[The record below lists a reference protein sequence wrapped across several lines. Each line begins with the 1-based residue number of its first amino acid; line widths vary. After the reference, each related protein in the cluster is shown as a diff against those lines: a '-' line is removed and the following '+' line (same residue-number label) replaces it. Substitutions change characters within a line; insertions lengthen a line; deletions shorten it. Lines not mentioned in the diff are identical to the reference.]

1 MKKRIV
7 SLILAATMSFSL
19 AACSGES
26 KSTTNDIG
34 NTETNNA
41 DTNATETGSIKEEST
56 ETVSTESEL
65 ITGINPKWAE
75 TTTFY
80 EIFVRSFADSNDDGI
95 GDFNGIAEN
104 LDYLKDLGVGAIW
117 LMPMMESTTY
127 HGYDVADYYLPNPDY
142 GTMEDFDNLVA
153 ACHEKDIKIIIDFVV
168 NHTSSENEWFKSALA
183 DENSPYRD
191 FYFIE
196 ETIPVA
202 ETDAEYS
209 YWKQDAETG
218 LYYYA
223 HYDTIMPDLN
233 YHNQEVRDEIK
244 NVAKFW
250 LEHGIDGFRLDGSK
264 EIDTDIEVTL
274 DWWREF
280 TSEVCSVKED
290 AFIVG
295 ENWTTE
301 YALVGRYYDAMPS
314 SFNFIAADNILS
326 MAKGQYIDLIAN
338 MNQMRKRYQS
348 KVEDSEVNAI
358 MVDSVMIG
366 NHDMDRMVTRVN
378 SIEKAKL
385 AATIQFTIA
394 GTPFI
399 YYGEEIGQA
408 GQKPDDNRREPFDWY
423 ASADGEYMT
432 EMTDIFFNPVL
443 TYVQP
448 ADGVSVEEEKENP
461 DSMLNHYKTLI
472 AMRNTHPTFYNG
484 TYETLGMGGGGLYAY
499 KVYDDKGQYLVI
511 HNQRKDDKTITLNVD
526 GTDIYNNVEVAAG
539 SYELK
544 AYSSLILK
552 YDSDVNPIN
561 DAEFEKEEA
570 QTFTV
575 TFRVTVPENT
585 PADEP
590 IYIIGTFDNWT
601 VANAPYIMTKVDDC
615 TYEYTMTGAELSSI
629 EYKYNRGNWDA
640 REQNA
645 DHVDLVGPLQK
656 ENREYTYYEDNYVVE
671 DTIESWSDIQ

>member
-1 MKKRIV
+1 MKRK
-7 SLILAATMSFSL
+7 ILSMLLAVTMTFSL
-19 AACSGES
+19 AACSG
-26 KSTTNDIG
+26 KGDSTTNEAG
-34 NTETNNA
+34 STEVTTTEA
-41 DTNATETGSIKEEST
+41 ATEIA
-56 ETVSTESEL
+56 ETV
-65 ITGINPKWAE
+65 TGINPEWAK

-80 EIFVRSFADSNDDGI
+80 EIFVRSFADSNNDGI
-95 GDFNGIAEN
+95 GDFQGIREN
-104 LDYLKDLGVGAIW
+104 LDYLKELGVGAIW
-117 LMPMMESTTY
+117 LMPMMDSTTY
-127 HGYDVADYYLPNPDY
+127 HGYDVADYYSPNPDY
-142 GTMEDFDNLVA
+142 GTMEDFDALVA

-168 NHTSSENEWFKSALA
+168 NHTSSENEWFQSALS

-191 FYFIE
+191 FYYIE
-196 ETIPVA
+196 ESIPVA
-202 ETDAEYS
+202 ESDAEYG
-209 YWKQDAETG
+209 YWRQDADTG

-223 HYDTIMPDLN
+223 HYDVIMPDLN
-233 YHNQEVRDEIK
+233 YNNPNVRAEIK
-244 NVAKFW
+244 NVAAFW
-250 LEHGIDGFRLDGSK
+250 LDHGIDGFRLDGSK

-274 DWWREF
+274 DWWKEF
-280 TSEVCSVKED
+280 TTEVCAIKQD
-290 AFIVG
+290 TFIVG
-295 ENWTTE
+295 ENWVND
-301 YALVGRYYDAMPS
+301 YAIIGRYYEAMPS
-314 SFNFIAADNILS
+314 SFNFIAADSIIS
-326 MAKGQYIDLIAN
+326 MAKGQYIDLIAS
-338 MNQMRKRYQS
+338 MNKMHERYES
-348 KVEDSEVNAI
+348 KVEKSDVNAV

-366 NHDMDRMVTRVN
+366 NHDMDRVVTRLN
-378 SIEKAKL
+378 SVEKAKL

-423 ASADGEYMT
+423 SGADGQYMT
-432 EMTDIFFNPVL
+432 EMTDIFFHPVL

-448 ADGVSVEEEKENP
+448 NDGISVEEEKDDT
-461 DSMLNHYKTLI
+461 DSMFNHYKKLI
-472 AMRNTHPTFYNG
+472 AMRNENPTFYDG
-484 TYETLGMGGGGLYAY
+484 TYETLAMGGGGLYAY
-499 KVYDDKGQYLVI
+499 KVYDDNNQYLVI

-526 GTDIYNNVEVAAG
+526 GTDIYNNIEVSAG
-539 SYELK
+539 SYELG

-552 YDSDVNPIN
+552 YASTETPIN
-561 DAEFEKEEA
+561 MDEFAQEEA

-601 VANAPYIMTKVDDC
+601 VADKTYIMTKVDDY
-615 TYEYTMTGAELSSI
+615 TYEYTMTGTELSSI

>member
-1 MKKRIV
+1 MKRK
-7 SLILAATMSFSL
+7 ILSMLLAVTMTFSL
-19 AACSGES
+19 AACSG
-26 KSTTNDIG
+26 KGDSTTNEAG
-34 NTETNNA
+34 STEVTTTEA
-41 DTNATETGSIKEEST
+41 ATEIA
-56 ETVSTESEL
+56 ETV
-65 ITGINPKWAE
+65 TGINPEWAK

-80 EIFVRSFADSNDDGI
+80 EIFVRSFADSNNDGI
-95 GDFNGIAEN
+95 GDFQGIREN
-104 LDYLKDLGVGAIW
+104 LDYLKELGVGAIW
-117 LMPMMESTTY
+117 LMPMMDSTTY
-127 HGYDVADYYLPNPDY
+127 HGYDVADYYSPNPDY
-142 GTMEDFDNLVA
+142 GTMEDFDALVA

-168 NHTSSENEWFKSALA
+168 NHTSSENEWFQSALS

-191 FYFIE
+191 FYYIE
-196 ETIPVA
+196 ESIPVA
-202 ETDAEYS
+202 ESDAEYG
-209 YWKQDAETG
+209 YWRQDADTG

-223 HYDTIMPDLN
+223 HYDVIMPDLN
-233 YHNQEVRDEIK
+233 YNNPNVRAEIK
-244 NVAKFW
+244 NVAAFW
-250 LEHGIDGFRLDGSK
+250 LDHGIDGFRLDGSK

-274 DWWREF
+274 DWWKEF
-280 TSEVCSVKED
+280 TTEVCAIKQD
-290 AFIVG
+290 TFIVG
-295 ENWTTE
+295 ENWVND
-301 YALVGRYYDAMPS
+301 YAIIGRYYEAMPS
-314 SFNFIAADNILS
+314 SFNFIAADSIIS
-326 MAKGQYIDLIAN
+326 MAKGQYIDLIAS
-338 MNQMRKRYQS
+338 MNKMHERYES
-348 KVEDSEVNAI
+348 KVEKSDVNAV

-366 NHDMDRMVTRVN
+366 NHDMDRVVTRLN
-378 SIEKAKL
+378 SVEKAKL

-423 ASADGEYMT
+423 SGADGQYMT
-432 EMTDIFFNPVL
+432 EMTDIFFHPVL

-448 ADGVSVEEEKENP
+448 NDGISVEEEKDDT
-461 DSMLNHYKTLI
+461 DSMFNHYKTLI
-472 AMRNTHPTFYNG
+472 AMRNENPTFYDG
-484 TYETLGMGGGGLYAY
+484 TYETLAMGGGGLYAY
-499 KVYDDKGQYLVI
+499 KVYDDNNQYLVI

-526 GTDIYNNVEVAAG
+526 GTDIYNNIEVSAG
-539 SYELK
+539 SYELG

-552 YDSDVNPIN
+552 YASTETPIN
-561 DAEFEKEEA
+561 MDEFAQEEA

-601 VANAPYIMTKVDDC
+601 VADKTYIMTKVDDY
-615 TYEYTMTGAELSSI
+615 TYEYTMTGTELSSI

>member
-1 MKKRIV
+1 MKKKIL
-7 SLILAATMSFSL
+7 SLILAAAMTFSL
-19 AACSGES
+19 SACTGEES
-26 KSTTNDIG
+26 STTNNVD
-34 NTETNNA
+34 
-41 DTNATETGSIKEEST
+41 
-56 ETVSTESEL
+56 STESDIAATSSTEGTDIEDSTEISET
-65 ITGINPKWAE
+65 ITGINPEWAE

-80 EIFVRSFADSNDDGI
+80 QLFVRSFADSNDDGI
-95 GDFNGIAEN
+95 GDFQGITEN
-104 LDYLKDLGVGAIW
+104 LDYLKDLGIGGIW

-127 HGYDVADYYLPNPDY
+127 HGYDVVDYYTPNPDY
-142 GTMEDFDNLVA
+142 GTMEDFDALVA

-183 DENSPYRD
+183 DENSQYRD
-191 FYFIE
+191 FYYIE
-196 ETIPVA
+196 ESIPVA
-202 ETDAEYS
+202 ETDAEYA
-209 YWKQDAETG
+209 YWKQDADTG

-223 HYDTIMPDLN
+223 HYNTIMPDLN
-233 YHNQEVRDEIK
+233 YNNQEVRDEIK
-244 NVAKFW
+244 NVANFW
-250 LEHGIDGFRLDGSK
+250 LDHGIDGFRLDGAK

-280 TSEVCSVKED
+280 TSEVCSVKQD

-295 ENWTTE
+295 ENWTSE
-301 YALVGRYYDAMPS
+301 FALVGRYYDAMPS
-314 SFNFIAADNILS
+314 SFNFIAADNIIS
-326 MAKGQYIDLIAN
+326 MAKGQYIDIVAS
-338 MNQMRKRYQS
+338 MNQMRDRYES
-348 KVEDSEVNAI
+348 KVEKSEVNAI
-358 MVDSVMIG
+358 MIDSVMIG
-366 NHDMDRMVTRVN
+366 NHDMDRVITRLN
-378 SIEKAKL
+378 STEKAKL
-385 AATIQFTIA
+385 AATIQFTLA

-408 GQKPDDNRREPFDWY
+408 GQKPDDNRREPLDWY

-448 ADGVSVEEEKENP
+448 NDGVSVEEEKDDEN
-461 DSMLNHYKTLI
+461 SMYNHYKKLI
-472 AMRNTHPTFYNG
+472 AMRDENPTFYNG

-499 KVYDDKGQYLVI
+499 KVYDENGQYLVI

-526 GTDIYNNVEVAAG
+526 GTDIYNNVEVSAG

-544 AYSSLILK
+544 AYTSLILK

-561 DAEFEKEEA
+561 EAEFEQEEA
-570 QTFTV
+570 KTFTV

-601 VANAPYIMTKVDDC
+601 VADEAYIMTKVDDY
-615 TYEYTMTGAELSSI
+615 TYEYTMTGPELSSI

-645 DHVDLVGPLQK
+645 EHVDLVGPLQK

>member
-1 MKKRIV
+1 MKRK
-7 SLILAATMSFSL
+7 ILSMLLAVTMTFSL
-19 AACSGES
+19 AACSG
-26 KSTTNDIG
+26 KGDSTTNEAG
-34 NTETNNA
+34 STEVTTTEA
-41 DTNATETGSIKEEST
+41 ATEIA
-56 ETVSTESEL
+56 ETV
-65 ITGINPKWAE
+65 TGINPEWAK

-80 EIFVRSFADSNDDGI
+80 EIFVRSFADSNNDGI
-95 GDFNGIAEN
+95 GDFQGIREN
-104 LDYLKDLGVGAIW
+104 LDYLKELGVGAIW
-117 LMPMMESTTY
+117 LMPMMDSTTY
-127 HGYDVADYYLPNPDY
+127 HGYDVADYYSPNPDY
-142 GTMEDFDNLVA
+142 GTMEDFDALVA

-168 NHTSSENEWFKSALA
+168 NHTSSENEWFQSALS

-191 FYFIE
+191 FYYIE
-196 ETIPVA
+196 ESIPVA
-202 ETDAEYS
+202 ESDAEYG
-209 YWKQDAETG
+209 YWRQDADTG

-223 HYDTIMPDLN
+223 HYDVIMPDLN
-233 YHNQEVRDEIK
+233 YNNPNVRAEIK
-244 NVAKFW
+244 NVAAFW
-250 LEHGIDGFRLDGSK
+250 LDHGIDGFRLDGSK

-274 DWWREF
+274 DWWKEF
-280 TSEVCSVKED
+280 TTEVCAIKQD
-290 AFIVG
+290 TFIVG
-295 ENWTTE
+295 ENWVND
-301 YALVGRYYDAMPS
+301 YAIIGRYYEAMPS
-314 SFNFIAADNILS
+314 SFNFIAADSIIS
-326 MAKGQYIDLIAN
+326 MAKGQYIDLIAS
-338 MNQMRKRYQS
+338 MNKMHERYES
-348 KVEDSEVNAI
+348 KVEKSDVNAV

-366 NHDMDRMVTRVN
+366 NHDMDRVVTRLN
-378 SIEKAKL
+378 SVEKAKL

-423 ASADGEYMT
+423 SGADGQYMT
-432 EMTDIFFNPVL
+432 EMTDIFFHPVL

-448 ADGVSVEEEKENP
+448 NDGISVEEEKDDT
-461 DSMLNHYKTLI
+461 DSMFNHYKKLI
-472 AMRNTHPTFYNG
+472 AMRNENPTFYDG
-484 TYETLGMGGGGLYAY
+484 TYETLAMGGGGLYAY
-499 KVYDDKGQYLVI
+499 KVYNDNNQYLVI

-526 GTDIYNNVEVAAG
+526 GTDIYNNIEVSAG
-539 SYELK
+539 SYELG

-552 YDSDVNPIN
+552 YASTETPIN
-561 DAEFEKEEA
+561 MDEFAQEEA

-601 VANAPYIMTKVDDC
+601 VADKTYIMTKVDDY
-615 TYEYTMTGAELSSI
+615 TYEYTMTGTELSSI

>member
-1 MKKRIV
+1 M
-7 SLILAATMSFSL
+7 LLAVTMTFSL
-19 AACSGES
+19 AACSG
-26 KSTTNDIG
+26 KGDSTTNEAG
-34 NTETNNA
+34 STEVTTTEA
-41 DTNATETGSIKEEST
+41 ATEIA
-56 ETVSTESEL
+56 ETV
-65 ITGINPKWAE
+65 TGINPEWAK

-80 EIFVRSFADSNDDGI
+80 EIFVRSFADSNNDGI
-95 GDFNGIAEN
+95 GDFQGIREN
-104 LDYLKDLGVGAIW
+104 LDYLKELGVGAIW
-117 LMPMMESTTY
+117 LMPMMDSTTY
-127 HGYDVADYYLPNPDY
+127 HGYDVADYYSPNPDY
-142 GTMEDFDNLVA
+142 GTMEDFDALVA

-168 NHTSSENEWFKSALA
+168 NHTSSENEWFQSALS

-191 FYFIE
+191 FYYIE
-196 ETIPVA
+196 ESIPVA
-202 ETDAEYS
+202 ESDAEYG
-209 YWKQDAETG
+209 YWRQDADTG

-223 HYDTIMPDLN
+223 HYDVIMPDLN
-233 YHNQEVRDEIK
+233 YNNPNVRAEIK
-244 NVAKFW
+244 NVAAFW
-250 LEHGIDGFRLDGSK
+250 LDHGIDGFRLDGSK

-274 DWWREF
+274 DWWKEF
-280 TSEVCSVKED
+280 TTEVCAIKQD
-290 AFIVG
+290 TFIVG
-295 ENWTTE
+295 ENWVND
-301 YALVGRYYDAMPS
+301 YAIIGRYYEAMPS
-314 SFNFIAADNILS
+314 SFNFIAADSIIS
-326 MAKGQYIDLIAN
+326 MAKGQYIDLIAS
-338 MNQMRKRYQS
+338 MNKMHERYES
-348 KVEDSEVNAI
+348 KVEKSDVNAV

-366 NHDMDRMVTRVN
+366 NHDMDRVVTRLN
-378 SIEKAKL
+378 SVEKAKL

-423 ASADGEYMT
+423 SGADGQYMT
-432 EMTDIFFNPVL
+432 EMTDIFFHPVL

-448 ADGVSVEEEKENP
+448 NDGISVEEEKDDT
-461 DSMLNHYKTLI
+461 DSMFNHYKKLI
-472 AMRNTHPTFYNG
+472 AMRNENPTFYDG
-484 TYETLGMGGGGLYAY
+484 TYETLAMGGGGLYAY
-499 KVYDDKGQYLVI
+499 KVYDDNNQYLVI

-526 GTDIYNNVEVAAG
+526 GTDIYNNIEVSAG
-539 SYELK
+539 SYELG

-552 YDSDVNPIN
+552 YASTETPIN
-561 DAEFEKEEA
+561 MDEFAQEEA

-601 VANAPYIMTKVDDC
+601 VADKTYIMTKVDDY
-615 TYEYTMTGAELSSI
+615 TYEYTMTGTELSSI

>member
-1 MKKRIV
+1 MKRK
-7 SLILAATMSFSL
+7 ILSMLLAVTMTFSL
-19 AACSGES
+19 AACSG
-26 KSTTNDIG
+26 KGDSTTNEAG
-34 NTETNNA
+34 STEVTTTEA
-41 DTNATETGSIKEEST
+41 ATEIA
-56 ETVSTESEL
+56 ETV
-65 ITGINPKWAE
+65 TGINPEWAK

-80 EIFVRSFADSNDDGI
+80 EIFVRSFADSNNDGI
-95 GDFNGIAEN
+95 GDFQGIRES
-104 LDYLKDLGVGAIW
+104 LDYLKELGVGAIW
-117 LMPMMESTTY
+117 LMPMMDSTTY
-127 HGYDVADYYLPNPDY
+127 HGYDVADYYSPNPDY
-142 GTMEDFDNLVA
+142 GTMEDFDALVA

-168 NHTSSENEWFKSALA
+168 NHTSSENEWFQSALS

-191 FYFIE
+191 FYYIE
-196 ETIPVA
+196 ESIPVA
-202 ETDAEYS
+202 ESDAEYG
-209 YWKQDAETG
+209 YWRQDADTG

-223 HYDTIMPDLN
+223 HYDVIMPDLN
-233 YHNQEVRDEIK
+233 YNNPNVRAEIK
-244 NVAKFW
+244 NVAAFW
-250 LEHGIDGFRLDGSK
+250 LDHGIDGFRLDGSK

-274 DWWREF
+274 DWWKEF
-280 TSEVCSVKED
+280 TTEVCAIKQD
-290 AFIVG
+290 TFIVG
-295 ENWTTE
+295 ENWVND
-301 YALVGRYYDAMPS
+301 YAIIGRYYEAMPS
-314 SFNFIAADNILS
+314 SFNFIAADSIIS
-326 MAKGQYIDLIAN
+326 MAKGQYIDLIAS
-338 MNQMRKRYQS
+338 MNKMHERYES
-348 KVEDSEVNAI
+348 KVEKSEVNAV

-366 NHDMDRMVTRVN
+366 NHDMDRVVTRLN
-378 SIEKAKL
+378 SVEKAKL

-423 ASADGEYMT
+423 AGADGQYMT
-432 EMTDIFFNPVL
+432 EMTDIFFHPVL

-448 ADGVSVEEEKENP
+448 NDGISVEEEKDDT
-461 DSMLNHYKTLI
+461 DSMFNHYKKLI
-472 AMRNTHPTFYNG
+472 AMRNENPTFYDG
-484 TYETLGMGGGGLYAY
+484 TYETLAMGGGGLYAY
-499 KVYDDKGQYLVI
+499 KVYDDNNQYLVI

-526 GTDIYNNVEVAAG
+526 GTDIYNNIEVSAG
-539 SYELK
+539 SYELG

-552 YDSDVNPIN
+552 YASTETPIN
-561 DAEFEKEEA
+561 MDEFAQEEA

-601 VANAPYIMTKVDDC
+601 VADKTYIMTKVDDY
-615 TYEYTMTGAELSSI
+615 TYEYTMTGTELSSI

>member
-1 MKKRIV
+1 MKRK
-7 SLILAATMSFSL
+7 ILSMLLAVTMTFSL
-19 AACSGES
+19 AACSG
-26 KSTTNDIG
+26 KGDSTTNEAG
-34 NTETNNA
+34 STEVTTTEA
-41 DTNATETGSIKEEST
+41 ATEIA
-56 ETVSTESEL
+56 ETV
-65 ITGINPKWAE
+65 TGINPEWAK

-80 EIFVRSFADSNDDGI
+80 EIFVRSFADSNNDGI
-95 GDFNGIAEN
+95 GDFQGIREN
-104 LDYLKDLGVGAIW
+104 LDYLKELGVGAIW
-117 LMPMMESTTY
+117 LMPMMDSTTY
-127 HGYDVADYYLPNPDY
+127 HGYDVADYYSPNPDY
-142 GTMEDFDNLVA
+142 GTMEDFDALVA

-168 NHTSSENEWFKSALA
+168 NHTSSENEWFQSALS

-191 FYFIE
+191 FYYIE
-196 ETIPVA
+196 ESIPVA
-202 ETDAEYS
+202 ESDAEYG
-209 YWKQDAETG
+209 YWRQDADTG

-223 HYDTIMPDLN
+223 HYDVIMPDLN
-233 YHNQEVRDEIK
+233 YNNPNVRAEIK
-244 NVAKFW
+244 NVAAFW
-250 LEHGIDGFRLDGSK
+250 LDHGIDGFRLDGSK

-274 DWWREF
+274 DWWKEF
-280 TSEVCSVKED
+280 TTEVCAIKQD
-290 AFIVG
+290 TFIVG
-295 ENWTTE
+295 ENWVND
-301 YALVGRYYDAMPS
+301 YAIIGRYYEAMPS
-314 SFNFIAADNILS
+314 SFNFIAADSIIS
-326 MAKGQYIDLIAN
+326 MAKGQYIDLIAS
-338 MNQMRKRYQS
+338 MNKMHERYES
-348 KVEDSEVNAI
+348 KVEKSDVNAV

-366 NHDMDRMVTRVN
+366 NHDMDRVVTRLN
-378 SIEKAKL
+378 SVEKAKL

-423 ASADGEYMT
+423 SGADGQYMT
-432 EMTDIFFNPVL
+432 EMTDIFFHPVL

-448 ADGVSVEEEKENP
+448 NDGISVEEEKDDT
-461 DSMLNHYKTLI
+461 DSMFNHYKKLI
-472 AMRNTHPTFYNG
+472 AMRNENPTFYDG
-484 TYETLGMGGGGLYAY
+484 TYETLAMGGGGLYAY
-499 KVYDDKGQYLVI
+499 KVYDDNNQYLVI

-526 GTDIYNNVEVAAG
+526 GTDIYNNIEVSAG
-539 SYELK
+539 SYELG

-552 YDSDVNPIN
+552 YASTETPIN
-561 DAEFEKEEA
+561 MDEFAQEEA

-601 VANAPYIMTKVDDC
+601 VADKTYIMTKVDDY

>member
-1 MKKRIV
+1 MKRK
-7 SLILAATMSFSL
+7 ILSMLLAVTMTFSL
-19 AACSGES
+19 AACSG
-26 KSTTNDIG
+26 KGDSTTNEAG
-34 NTETNNA
+34 STEVTTTEA
-41 DTNATETGSIKEEST
+41 ATEIA
-56 ETVSTESEL
+56 ETV
-65 ITGINPKWAE
+65 TGINPEWAK

-80 EIFVRSFADSNDDGI
+80 EIFVRSFADSNNDGI
-95 GDFNGIAEN
+95 GDFQGIREN
-104 LDYLKDLGVGAIW
+104 LDYLKELGVGAIW
-117 LMPMMESTTY
+117 LMPMMDSTTY
-127 HGYDVADYYLPNPDY
+127 HGYDVADYYSPNPDY
-142 GTMEDFDNLVA
+142 GTMEDFDALVA

-168 NHTSSENEWFKSALA
+168 NHTSSENEWFQSALS

-191 FYFIE
+191 FYYIE
-196 ETIPVA
+196 ESIPVA
-202 ETDAEYS
+202 ESDAEYG
-209 YWKQDAETG
+209 YWRQDADTG

-223 HYDTIMPDLN
+223 HYDVIMPDLN
-233 YHNQEVRDEIK
+233 YNNPNVRAEIK
-244 NVAKFW
+244 NVAAFW
-250 LEHGIDGFRLDGSK
+250 LDHGIDGFRLDGSK

-274 DWWREF
+274 DWWKEF
-280 TSEVCSVKED
+280 TTEVCAIKQD
-290 AFIVG
+290 TFIVG
-295 ENWTTE
+295 ENWVND
-301 YALVGRYYDAMPS
+301 YAIIGRYYEAMPS
-314 SFNFIAADNILS
+314 SFNFIAADSIIS
-326 MAKGQYIDLIAN
+326 MAKGQYIDLIAS
-338 MNQMRKRYQS
+338 MNKMHERYES
-348 KVEDSEVNAI
+348 KVEKSDVNAV

-366 NHDMDRMVTRVN
+366 NHDMDRVVTRLN
-378 SIEKAKL
+378 SVEKAKL

-423 ASADGEYMT
+423 AGADGQYMT
-432 EMTDIFFNPVL
+432 EMTDIFFHPVL

-448 ADGVSVEEEKENP
+448 NDGISVEEEKDDT
-461 DSMLNHYKTLI
+461 DSMFNHYKKLI
-472 AMRNTHPTFYNG
+472 AMRNENPTFYDG
-484 TYETLGMGGGGLYAY
+484 TYETLAMGGGGLYAY
-499 KVYDDKGQYLVI
+499 KVYDDNNQYLVI

-526 GTDIYNNVEVAAG
+526 GTDIYNNIEVSAG
-539 SYELK
+539 SYELG

-552 YDSDVNPIN
+552 YASTETPIN
-561 DAEFEKEEA
+561 MDEFAQEEA

-601 VANAPYIMTKVDDC
+601 VADKTYIMTKVDDY
-615 TYEYTMTGAELSSI
+615 TYEYTMTGTELSSI

>member
-1 MKKRIV
+1 MKKRLL
-7 SLILAATMSFSL
+7 SLILATAMVFGLT
-19 AACSGES
+19 ACSGNS
-26 KSTTNDIG
+26 ATNDTG
-34 NTETNNA
+34 SAETVNTEA
-41 DTNATETGSIKEEST
+41 EASETEIAEAEP
-56 ETVSTESEL
+56 VV
-65 ITGINPKWAE
+65 GINPEWAE
-75 TTTFY
+75 KTTFY
-80 EIFVRSFADSNDDGI
+80 EIFVRSFADSNGDGI
-95 GDFNGIAEN
+95 GDFKGITEN
-104 LDYLKDLGVGAIW
+104 LDYLKDLGIGAIW

-127 HGYDVADYYLPNPDY
+127 HGYDVVDYYSPNPDY
-142 GTMEDFDNLVA
+142 GTMEDFDELVA

-191 FYFIE
+191 FYYIE
-196 ETIPVA
+196 ESIPVD
-202 ETDAEYS
+202 ENDAEYS
-209 YWKQDAETG
+209 YWRQDADTG

-223 HYDTIMPDLN
+223 HYDSIMPDLN
-233 YHNQEVRDEIK
+233 YNNQEVRDEIK

-250 LEHGIDGFRLDGSK
+250 LDHGIDGFRLDGSK

-274 DWWREF
+274 DWWSEF
-280 TSEVCSVKED
+280 TNEVCSVKQD
-290 AFIVG
+290 TFIVG
-295 ENWTTE
+295 ENWSSD
-301 YALVGRYYDAMPS
+301 YALVGRYYAAMPS
-314 SFNFIAADNILS
+314 SFNFIAADEILS
-326 MAKGQYIDLIAN
+326 MAKGQYIDIVAD
-338 MNQMRKRYQS
+338 MNKMRERYQM
-348 KVEDSEVNAI
+348 KVDNSDVNAI

-366 NHDMDRMVTRVN
+366 NHDMDRIVTRLN

-385 AATIQFTIA
+385 AATIQFTLA

-432 EMTDIFFNPVL
+432 QMTDIFFNPVL

-448 ADGVSVEEEKENP
+448 NDGVSVEEEKADA
-461 DSMLNHYKTLI
+461 DSMLNHYKKLI
-472 AMRNTHPTFYNG
+472 AMRNENPTFYNG
-484 TYETLGMGGGGLYAY
+484 TYETLAMGGGGLYAY
-499 KVYDDKGQYLVI
+499 KVYDENGQYLVI

-526 GTDIYNNVEVAAG
+526 GTDVYNNVEVAAG

-552 YDSDVNPIN
+552 YDSDTNPIN
-561 DAEFEKEEA
+561 ESDFEQEEA

-585 PADEP
+585 PDEP

-601 VANAPYIMTKVDDC
+601 VADKTYIMTKVDDC
-615 TYEYTMTGAELSSI
+615 TYEYTMTGTELSSI

-645 DHVDLVGPLQK
+645 QHVDLVGPLQK

-671 DTIESWSDIQ
+671 DTIESWSDVQ

>member
-1 MKKRIV
+1 MKRK
-7 SLILAATMSFSL
+7 ILSMLLAVTMTFSL
-19 AACSGES
+19 AACSG
-26 KSTTNDIG
+26 KDDSTTNEAG
-34 NTETNNA
+34 STEVTTTEA
-41 DTNATETGSIKEEST
+41 ATEITD
-56 ETVSTESEL
+56 TV
-65 ITGINPKWAE
+65 TGINPEWAK

-80 EIFVRSFADSNDDGI
+80 EIFVRSFADSNNDGI
-95 GDFNGIAEN
+95 GDFQGIRES
-104 LDYLKDLGVGAIW
+104 LDYLKELGVGAIW
-117 LMPMMESTTY
+117 LMPMMDSTTY
-127 HGYDVADYYLPNPDY
+127 HGYDVADYYSPNPDY
-142 GTMEDFDNLVA
+142 GTMEDFDALVA

-168 NHTSSENEWFKSALA
+168 NHTSSENEWFQSALS

-191 FYFIE
+191 FYYIE
-196 ETIPVA
+196 ESIPVA
-202 ETDAEYS
+202 ESDAEYG
-209 YWKQDAETG
+209 YWRQDADTG

-223 HYDTIMPDLN
+223 HYDVIMPDLN
-233 YHNQEVRDEIK
+233 YNNPNVRAEIK
-244 NVAKFW
+244 NVAAFW
-250 LEHGIDGFRLDGSK
+250 LDHGIDGFRLDGSK

-274 DWWREF
+274 DWWKEF
-280 TSEVCSVKED
+280 TTEVCAIKQD
-290 AFIVG
+290 TFIVG
-295 ENWTTE
+295 ENWVND
-301 YALVGRYYDAMPS
+301 YAIIGRYYEAMPS
-314 SFNFIAADNILS
+314 SFNFIAADSIIS
-326 MAKGQYIDLIAN
+326 MAKGQYIDLIAS
-338 MNQMRKRYQS
+338 MNKMHERYES
-348 KVEDSEVNAI
+348 KVEKSEVNAV

-366 NHDMDRMVTRVN
+366 NHDMDRVVTRLN
-378 SIEKAKL
+378 SVEKAKL

-423 ASADGEYMT
+423 AGADGQYMT
-432 EMTDIFFNPVL
+432 EMTDIFFHPVL

-448 ADGVSVEEEKENP
+448 NDGISVEEEKDDT
-461 DSMLNHYKTLI
+461 DSMFNHYKKLI
-472 AMRNTHPTFYNG
+472 AMRNENPTFYDG
-484 TYETLGMGGGGLYAY
+484 TYETLAMGGGGLYAY
-499 KVYDDKGQYLVI
+499 KIYDDNNQYLVI

-526 GTDIYNNVEVAAG
+526 GTDIYNNIEVSAG
-539 SYELK
+539 SYELG

-552 YDSDVNPIN
+552 YASTETPIN
-561 DAEFEKEEA
+561 MDEFAQGEA

-601 VANAPYIMTKVDDC
+601 VADKTYIMTKVDDY
-615 TYEYTMTGAELSSI
+615 TYEYTMTGTELSSI

>member
-1 MKKRIV
+1 MKKRIL
-7 SLILAATMSFSL
+7 SLILATAMAFSL
-19 AACSGES
+19 SACSGKS
-26 KSTTNDIG
+26 SSTTNNISSTES
-34 NTETNNA
+34 NTTETVTAETA
-41 DTNATETGSIKEEST
+41 DTESEST
-56 ETVSTESEL
+56 ETESTDAEI

-80 EIFVRSFADSNDDGI
+80 QIFVRSFADSNDDGI
-95 GDFNGIAEN
+95 GDFKGITEN
-104 LDYLKDLGVGAIW
+104 LDYLKELGVGAIW

-127 HGYDVADYYLPNPDY
+127 HGYDVVDYYTPNADY
-142 GTMEDFDNLVA
+142 GTIEDFDELVA

-168 NHTSSENEWFKSALA
+168 NHTSSGNEWFKSALT

-191 FYFIE
+191 FYYIE
-196 ETIPVA
+196 ENIPVA
-202 ETDAEYS
+202 ENDAEYAS
-209 YWKQDAETG
+209 WKQDADTG

-233 YHNQEVRDEIK
+233 YNNQQVRDEIK

-250 LEHGIDGFRLDGSK
+250 LDHGIDGFRLDGAK

-274 DWWREF
+274 DWWKEF
-280 TSEVCSVKED
+280 TSEVCSVKQD

-295 ENWTTE
+295 ENWTSE
-301 YALVGRYYDAMPS
+301 FAIVGRYYEAMPS
-314 SFNFIAADNILS
+314 SFNFIAADNILN
-326 MAKGQYIDLIAN
+326 MAKGQYIDIVAN
-338 MNQMRKRYQS
+338 MNQMRDRYQM
-348 KVEDSEVNAI
+348 KVEKSDVNAI

-366 NHDMDRMVTRVN
+366 NHDMDRMITRVN
-378 SIEKAKL
+378 STEKAKL

-432 EMTDIFFNPVL
+432 QMTDIFFHPVL

-448 ADGVSVEEEKENP
+448 DDGVSVEEEKDEA
-461 DSMLNHYKTLI
+461 DSMLNHYKKLI
-472 AMRNTHPTFYNG
+472 AMRNENPTFYNG

-499 KVYDDKGQYLVI
+499 KVYDENGQYLVI

-526 GTDIYNNVEVAAG
+526 GTDIYNNIEVPAG

-552 YDSDVNPIN
+552 YESDGNPIN
-561 DAEFEKEEA
+561 EAEFAQEEA

-585 PADEP
+585 PDEP

-601 VANAPYIMTKVDDC
+601 VADEPYIMTKVDDY

-645 DHVDLVGPLQK
+645 EHVDLVGPLQK

-671 DTIESWSDIQ
+671 DTIESWSDVQ

>member
-1 MKKRIV
+1 MKKRIL
-7 SLILAATMSFSL
+7 SLILATAMAFSL
-19 AACSGES
+19 SACSGGS
-26 KSTTNDIG
+26 NSTANDTG
-34 NTETNNA
+34 NTETTKA
-41 DTNATETGSIKEEST
+41 
-56 ETVSTESEL
+56 ETVSTDVDDTDAGTTETESADAEA
-65 ITGINPKWAE
+65 ITGINPEWAE

-80 EIFVRSFADSNDDGI
+80 QLFVRSFADSNDDGI
-95 GDFNGIAEN
+95 GDFKGITEN
-104 LDYLKDLGVGAIW
+104 LDYLKELGIGAIW

-127 HGYDVADYYLPNPDY
+127 HGYDVVDYYTPNPDY
-142 GTMEDFDNLVA
+142 GTIEDFDELVA

-191 FYFIE
+191 FYYIE
-196 ETIPVA
+196 ESIPVA
-202 ETDAEYS
+202 ENDAEYF
-209 YWKQDAETG
+209 YWKQDADTG

-233 YHNQEVRDEIK
+233 YNNQEVHDEIK

-250 LEHGIDGFRLDGSK
+250 LDHGIDGFRLDGAK

-274 DWWREF
+274 DWWKEF
-280 TSEVCSVKED
+280 TSEVCSVKQD

-295 ENWTTE
+295 ENWTSE
-301 YALVGRYYDAMPS
+301 FAIVGRYYEAMPS

-326 MAKGQYIDLIAN
+326 MAKGQYIDIIAN
-338 MNQMRKRYQS
+338 MNQMRDRYEM
-348 KVEDSEVNAI
+348 KVEKSDVNAI
-358 MVDSVMIG
+358 MIDSVMIG
-366 NHDMDRMVTRVN
+366 NHDMDRIITRLN
-378 SIEKAKL
+378 STEKAKL

-423 ASADGEYMT
+423 ASSTGDYMT

-448 ADGVSVEEEKENP
+448 FDGVSVEEEKDDA
-461 DSMLNHYKTLI
+461 DSMFNHYKKLI
-472 AMRNTHPTFYNG
+472 AMRNENPTFYNG

-499 KVYDDKGQYLVI
+499 KVYDENAQYLVI

-526 GTDIYNNVEVAAG
+526 GTDIYNNVEVSAG

-552 YDSDVNPIN
+552 YESDVNPIN
-561 DAEFEKEEA
+561 EADFEQEEA
-570 QTFTV
+570 KTFTV

-585 PADEP
+585 PDEP

-601 VANAPYIMTKVDDC
+601 VADEAYIMTKVDDY

-629 EYKYNRGNWDA
+629 EYKYNRGTWDA

-645 DHVDLVGPLQK
+645 EHVDLVGPLQK
-656 ENREYTYYEDNYVVE
+656 ENRDYTYYEDNYVVE
-671 DTIESWSDIQ
+671 DTIDSWSDIQ